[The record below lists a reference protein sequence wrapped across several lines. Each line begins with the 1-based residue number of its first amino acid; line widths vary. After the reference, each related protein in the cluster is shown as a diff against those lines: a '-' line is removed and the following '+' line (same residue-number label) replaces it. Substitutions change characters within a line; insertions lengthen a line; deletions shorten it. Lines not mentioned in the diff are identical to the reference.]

1 MTPQESAQNLVEKF
15 YNVEDTEWTVDNG
28 CGISWNEAKQCALIA
43 VDEMLPICSTIKIV
57 YSNTTIHPKLN
68 YTELTHYTEDFYW
81 KQVRNEIE
89 KL

>member
-1 MTPQESAQNLVEKF
+1 MTPNEKAEELVNKYLLSTPIPF
-15 YNVEDTEWTVDNG
+15 HIDD
-28 CGISWNEAKQCALIA
+28 AKICALIA
-43 VDEMLPICSTIKIV
+43 VDEMLPICSKTKII

>member
-1 MTPQESAQNLVEKF
+1 MTPKESAQHLVEKF

-43 VDEMLPICSTIKIV
+43 VDNMLTICSTTKIV
-57 YSNTTIHPKLN
+57 YLEINGNKL
-68 YTELTHYTEDFYW
+68 TQFTEDFYW